1 MIWIE
6 RGRHRH
12 AHHHAHHHQ
21 SYHHVDKQ
29 LYRRALPITMDLAF
43 MEKLGRARDA
53 KRFVKLI
60 RGANKDQMRT
70 LVDTTVKIMRKEVP
84 VASRLRN
91 RIIQN
96 RRLLRH
102 VANPGYS
109 MSRKRKYLVQK
120 CGMLGL
126 SRIFT
131 GLAKLAPRLMPLVS
145 AGTPALRALTSSI
158 VRSASMP
165 NLTRAVPI
173 GRVPRSN

>member
-12 AHHHAHHHQ
+12 AHHNHHHAHPHQ

-84 VASRLRN
+84 VAARLRN

-120 CGMLGL
+120 GGMLGGL
-126 SRIFT
+126 LRLFT
-131 GLAKLAPRLMPLVS
+131 SLAKLAPRLLKTASM
-145 AGTPALRALTSSI
+145 PALRAI
-158 VRSASMP
+158 
-165 NLTRAVPI
+165 
-173 GRVPRSN
+173 